1 MKEYIKEKVVNIV
14 NGKLS
19 SDQVE
24 ELIGFFRQAL
34 FNNLDHDDER
44 EKIAQQGMEFV
55 RANHSNKIR
64 AKQLFQQLREVL

>member
-1 MKEYIKEKVVNIV
+1 MKEYIKEKVANIV

-44 EKIAQQGMEFV
+44 EKITTIERV
-55 RANHSNKIR
+55 H
-64 AKQLFQQLREVL
+64 